1 MTLLKRPRSEHIRR
15 RRMVETAADRLIM
28 LNDFG
33 VDCVYTPSGGSAVTI
48 KTILLNDYYSVETGS
63 VAVEVNQPIAVIRTA
78 DAASIA
84 HQDTMVIGGI
94 TYKVVNVRPDGTGI
108 SEIQLEQQ

>member
-1 MTLLKRPRSEHIRR
+1 
-15 RRMVETAADRLIM
+15 MVETAADRLIM

-33 VDCVYTPSGGSAVTI
+33 VNCSYTPDVGPTVVF

-63 VAVEVNQPIAVIRTA
+63 VSVEMNQPIAVIRTE
-78 DAASIA
+78 DAPSIA
-84 HQDTMVIGGI
+84 HQDTMVINAI
-94 TYKVVNVRPDGTGI
+94 TYKVVNIRPDGTGI